1 MTRRPW
7 IAVPAWI
14 ATLLAG
20 LAVLA
25 RPSSPAL
32 AAPPLRDPAMWSDWA
47 AGRTPVEVGLAVI
60 RVLAVGAGWYLVAV
74 TVLAVLARLSG
85 RARLLRMSD
94 LVTIP
99 ALRPL
104 LFGMA
109 GVSLTVPAVAAPAF
123 ADSTRPAPP
132 VMVVIDRDEAPPV
145 MRQLPPTVEPVA
157 PPTQPAPAR
166 PAPPSTVTVR
176 PGDHLWGIAE
186 RTLRDASD
194 SAPTD
199 STITAYWQALIQLN
213 RDRLVD
219 RGNPDLIYPGQVFQL
234 PPLPV
239 PPPPG

>member
-99 ALRPL
+99 VASEGGGIEHAHFLIGPASQLFDVPVENSSDAPFDPGKSARSNRP
-104 LFGMA
+104 
-109 GVSLTVPAVAAPAF
+109 
-123 ADSTRPAPP
+123 
-132 VMVVIDRDEAPPV
+132 
-145 MRQLPPTVEPVA
+145 
-157 PPTQPAPAR
+157 
-166 PAPPSTVTVR
+166 
-176 PGDHLWGIAE
+176 
-186 RTLRDASD
+186 
-194 SAPTD
+194 
-199 STITAYWQALIQLN
+199 
-213 RDRLVD
+213 
-219 RGNPDLIYPGQVFQL
+219 
-234 PPLPV
+234 
-239 PPPPG
+239 